1 MKELIPKPQPSQ
13 PPPRPPGGSKTARGA
28 GDADGPRKKKETVRI
43 SLPPK
48 AVADPTSQMSG
59 NG

>member
-1 MKELIPKPQPSQ
+1 MKDPTPKPQPSQ

-28 GDADGPRKKKETVRI
+28 GDADGPRRKKETVRI

-48 AVADPTSQMSG
+48 AVAVVVCRISG
-59 NG
+59 EG